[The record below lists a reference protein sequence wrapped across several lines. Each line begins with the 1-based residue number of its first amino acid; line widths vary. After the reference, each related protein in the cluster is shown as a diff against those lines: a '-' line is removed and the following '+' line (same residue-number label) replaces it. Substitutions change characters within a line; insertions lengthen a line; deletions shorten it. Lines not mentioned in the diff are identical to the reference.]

1 MELTRCFVSIDIP
14 EEIQVEIKKLQD
26 ALPGF
31 IGKKTEPEN
40 LHLTLKFLGE
50 IDEEKIIEI
59 KRRLK
64 DVKFKAFECNINEI
78 GVFSPKYVKIVWVH
92 LSKCNKLQK
101 LIDEKLDG
109 LFERENRFMSH
120 VTNLKNKNYFLGEL
134 KKIKLPLLKFRV
146 DSFKLKK
153 STLTPEGPIYEILE
167 EYKAI

>member
-50 IDEEKIIEI
+50 VDEEQIIEI
-59 KRRLK
+59 KRRLRE
-64 DVKFKAFECNINEI
+64 VKFKNFECSIDEI

-101 LIDEKLDG
+101 LIDEKLEG
-109 LFERENRFMSH
+109 LFEREN
-120 VTNLKNKNYFLGEL
+120 
-134 KKIKLPLLKFRV
+134 
-146 DSFKLKK
+146 K
-153 STLTPEGPIYEILE
+153 S
-167 EYKAI
+167 